1 LIALVSL
8 RPPHRRAEAAER
20 LDQEQL
26 AFELEAA

>member
-8 RPPHRRAEAAER
+8 RPPQRRAEAAER